1 MAYVQQQMAS
11 SKTYLFTR
19 LQKTFSSC
27 EPKKERNDHMQVY
40 INIMEGKYNFFIW
53 NGLMMYRLTGPRLI
67 SLWSAW
73 GWC

>member
-11 SKTYLFTR
+11 SKTYLFIR

-27 EPKKERNDHMQVY
+27 EPKKERNDHTQVY

-53 NGLMMYRLTGPRLI
+53 NGLMVAELTGPMLM

-73 GWC
+73 DWC